1 MVAVRAADIVADDRH
16 QEHAAGGVR
25 GPRLLIGR
33 RERSCRRNRGALPQI
48 GRLEIVRGLEADRTR
63 RWRGWRRR
71 RGRGWLWW
79 RPGPRGGQ
87 QARPGPAP
95 APPPQCPAPA
105 PATP

>member
-71 RGRGWLWW
+71 RWWWW
-79 RPGPRGGQ
+79 RWWRRGRRVDQKGALGPKAGTPPKRQ
-87 QARPGPAP
+87 RPEPRA
-95 APPPQCPAPA
+95 
-105 PATP
+105 